1 MQSGRIVVNLLAD
14 DLSVRSI
21 DAMRDHGQLA
31 QEKRE
36 KRRRWARRFVAVLLA
51 CFVGGAALMTWS
63 TWSQSQRRAIADTLT
78 SAGAVLR
85 YDSTCPDWFLDTFGE
100 TAAYAFFPQRATSLS
115 TSPAADSEAPVPSHL
130 NDESLK
136 LLKWFPRLESL
147 DLRGSDVTD
156 EGLKHLNSLKR
167 LNHLDLRETSVT
179 EHGVAWLER
188 TLPGAEIKR

>member
-1 MQSGRIVVNLLAD
+1 
-14 DLSVRSI
+14 
-21 DAMRDHGQLA
+21 
-31 QEKRE
+31 
-36 KRRRWARRFVAVLLA
+36 
-51 CFVGGAALMTWS
+51 
-63 TWSQSQRRAIADTLT
+63 
-78 SAGAVLR
+78 
-85 YDSTCPDWFLDTFGE
+85 
-100 TAAYAFFPQRATSLS
+100 
-115 TSPAADSEAPVPSHL
+115 L